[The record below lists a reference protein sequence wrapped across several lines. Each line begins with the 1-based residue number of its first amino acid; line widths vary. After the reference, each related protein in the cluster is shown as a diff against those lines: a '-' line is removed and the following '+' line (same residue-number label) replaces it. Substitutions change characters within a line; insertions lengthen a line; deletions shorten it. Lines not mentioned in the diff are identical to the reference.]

1 MSGITAEARHHQAFQ
16 GENEATLLVTSLRGL
31 PFDIPHD
38 TDWHALLGMARE
50 NGVLQLVH
58 QSVLEMG
65 AEVPAFFNAAAEE
78 SKGSAEKLASE
89 LEGLLH
95 SFAERGIDVLPL
107 KGPALALRLYG
118 NAALR
123 TCKDLDLLVH
133 RDDYPRAEGLL
144 LDRGFAA
151 GAINESER
159 QFCRDGILVELHFDI
174 TSPGIFQFDLD
185 GIWSRSS
192 REHFRGQPMHVMSDD
207 DLVLFLCS
215 HGLSHGF
222 SRLIWILDVA
232 QALDGLE
239 PHGCRQLMQYA
250 QREGLKPWLLIGCE
264 VVRAMFPQLLPPEM
278 DAAIAES
285 PKEAKRALRAA
296 ARLFAEGL
304 GGVTKTYGRS
314 YLESG
319 HGAIKRWRYRLSY
332 FAPTAED
339 YRWAERHGIYRRF
352 MPILRPF
359 RLLRKYGLLRAWR
372 ITFPPV

>member
-1 MSGITAEARHHQAFQ
+1 MSGRAAEAGHHQAFQ
-16 GENEATLLVTSLRGL
+16 GENEAALLVTSLRGL
-31 PFDIPHD
+31 PFDVPHD
-38 TDWHALLGMARE
+38 TDWRVLLDMARE

-65 AEVPAFFNAAAEE
+65 AEVPAFFNTAAHE
-78 SKGSAEKLASE
+78 SRDSAEKLASE
-89 LEGLLH
+89 LEGLLQ

-107 KGPALALRLYG
+107 KGPALALTLYG
-118 NAALR
+118 NAAVR
-123 TCKDLDLLVH
+123 TCKDLDLLV
-133 RDDYPRAEGLL
+133 RCDDYPRAEGLL

-151 GAINESER
+151 GAVNESER
-159 QFCRDGILVELHFDI
+159 RFCRDGILVELHFDI
-174 TSPGIFQFDLD
+174 TSPLIFPFDLD
-185 GIWSRSS
+185 GIWSRS
-192 REHFRGQPMHVMSDD
+192 RRDDFRGRPMHIMSDD

-232 QALDGLE
+232 KALDPLE
-239 PHGCRQLMQYA
+239 PHGCDQLMRHA
-250 QREGLKPWLLIGCE
+250 QRDRLEPWLLIGCE
-264 VVRAMFPQLLPPEM
+264 VVRAMFPQLLPLEM
-278 DAAIAES
+278 DAVIAES
-285 PKEAKRALRAA
+285 PKEAQRARRAA

-304 GGVTKTYGRS
+304 GGVTKAYGRS

-319 HGAIKRWRYRLSY
+319 HSAIKRWRYRLSY

-339 YRWAERHGIYRRF
+339 HRWAERHGIKRGF

-372 ITFPPV
+372 ITFPPD